1 MYMLGMAQTPWT
13 RLAARLIERWKRE
26 EAVAVGPN
34 VAKLVEDLG
43 DWLGSHAG
51 QPDLG
56 VQLGE
61 WLVDHKAIEDVF
73 ADDDTLEKTVLEE
86 AKNANEVVG
95 APEPDYDDELD
106 GLDDLDDDDD
116 EI

>member
-1 MYMLGMAQTPWT
+1 MVQTPWT

-26 EAVAVGPN
+26 EAVAVGPD

-56 VQLGE
+56 AQLGE
-61 WLVDHKAIEDVF
+61 WLVDHRVIEDVF
-73 ADDDTLEKTVLEE
+73 ADDDTLEASVLEE

-95 APEPDYDDELD
+95 APVPDDDD
-106 GLDDLDDDDD
+106 LDDLDDDDD
-116 EI
+116 DL